1 MNKAQEITQELEQ
14 EVQSA
19 SKNPFAGKLIAPLRL
34 FLVWMKLTNQRL
46 AEIEAQFEEAIHGE

>member
-1 MNKAQEITQELEQ
+1 MEKANQITDQLEQ

-34 FLVWMKLTNQRL
+34 FLVWMRLTNERL
-46 AEIEAQFEEAIHGE
+46 AQLESQLNGVVNGE